1 MQATTTQEQG
11 SGTAR
16 ATARAT
22 ATATASFGQRVAEAV
37 GRFGPLC
44 AGIDPSAALLESWG
58 LPDDAS
64 GLRSFCAICV
74 EALGGT
80 VAVIKP
86 QVAFFERHGSA
97 GLATLERL
105 LVEAREAGL
114 LVLADAKRGDI
125 DTTAAAY
132 ADAWLG
138 EGSSLAA
145 DAVTVH
151 PYLGLAALAPLITLA
166 GGTGR
171 GVIVVTRSSN
181 PEGRLIQEAITR
193 SGESVEESLLAEI
206 AGWNESPEIP
216 SGTVGAVVGATLERS
231 VFPLSQLGGV
241 ILAPGLGAQ
250 GAQPSQI
257 AERFGGCTPGSVIA
271 STSRALLAKGP
282 NPAELRRAA
291 SDLNGE
297 LAAVLG

>member
-1 MQATTTQEQG
+1 VSSKKGEFMEE
-11 SGTAR
+11 
-16 ATARAT
+16 
-22 ATATASFGQRVAEAV
+22 TASFKERVAEAV

-44 AGIDPSAALLESWG
+44 AGIDPSAALLHSWG

-64 GLRSFCAICV
+64 GLGAFCDICV
-74 EALGGT
+74 EALGGV

-97 GLATLERL
+97 GLAELERL
-105 LVEAREAGL
+105 LVEAKAAGL

-132 ADAWLG
+132 AEAWLSP
-138 EGSSLAA
+138 GSPLAA

-151 PYLGLAALAPLITLA
+151 PYLGLAALAPFFKLA
-166 GGTGR
+166 GRTGR

-181 PEGRLIQEAITR
+181 PEGRLLQQAVTR
-193 SGESVEESLLAEI
+193 TGDSVEESLLAEI
-206 AGWNESPEIP
+206 AAWNSSGDIP
-216 SGTVGAVVGATLERS
+216 SGTVGAVLGATLDPP

-250 GAQPSQI
+250 GARPQDV
-257 AERFGGCTPGSVIA
+257 ADRFAGCAPKSVLV
-271 STSRALLAKGP
+271 STSRALLAAGP
-282 NPAELRRAA
+282 KTPDLRRAA
-291 SDLNGE
+291 ADLSRE
-297 LAAVLG
+297 LTAVLG

>member
-1 MQATTTQEQG
+1 MEATTTQVR
-11 SGTAR
+11 T
-16 ATARAT
+16 
-22 ATATASFGQRVAEAV
+22 TASFGARVAEAV
-37 GRFGPLC
+37 GRLGPLC
-44 AGIDPSAALLESWG
+44 AGIDPSAALLEAWG

-64 GLRSFCAICV
+64 GLRLFCGICV
-74 EALGGT
+74 EALGG
-80 VAVIKP
+80 VVPVIKP

-97 GLATLERL
+97 GLAELERL
-105 LVEAREAGL
+105 LVEARQAGL

-132 ADAWLG
+132 ADAWLRQ
-138 EGSSLAA
+138 GSTLAA

-151 PYLGLAALAPLITLA
+151 PYLGLAALAPLITMA
-166 GGTGR
+166 GRTGR

-181 PEGRLIQEAITR
+181 PEGRLLQEAVTR

-206 AGWNESPEIP
+206 AAWNQSPEIP
-216 SGTVGAVVGATLERS
+216 TGTVGAVVGATLPRS

-250 GAQPSQI
+250 GAQLTEI
-257 AERFGGCTPGSVIA
+257 AERFGDCAPGTVIA
-271 STSRALLAKGP
+271 STSRALLANGP
-282 NPAELRRAA
+282 KPAELRRAA
-291 SDLNGE
+291 ADLSGE

>member
-1 MQATTTQEQG
+1 MEATTTQVR
-11 SGTAR
+11 T
-16 ATARAT
+16 
-22 ATATASFGQRVAEAV
+22 TASFGARVAEAV
-37 GRFGPLC
+37 GRLGPLC
-44 AGIDPSAALLESWG
+44 AGIDPSAALLEAWG

-64 GLRSFCAICV
+64 GLRSFCGICV
-74 EALGGT
+74 EALGG
-80 VAVIKP
+80 VVPVIKP

-97 GLATLERL
+97 GLAELERL
-105 LVEAREAGL
+105 LVEARQAGL

-132 ADAWLG
+132 ADAWLRQ
-138 EGSSLAA
+138 GSTLAA

-151 PYLGLAALAPLITLA
+151 PYLGLAALAPLITMA
-166 GGTGR
+166 GRTGR

-181 PEGRLIQEAITR
+181 PEGRLLQEAVTR

-206 AGWNESPEIP
+206 AAWNQSPEIP
-216 SGTVGAVVGATLERS
+216 TGTVGAVVGATLPRS

-250 GAQPSQI
+250 GAQLREI
-257 AERFGGCTPGSVIA
+257 AERFGDCAPGTVIA
-271 STSRALLAKGP
+271 STSRALLANGP
-282 NPAELRRAA
+282 KPAELRRAA
-291 SDLNGE
+291 ADLSGE